1 MDIFEEIVKIRK
13 QGQRAALATIIR
25 QRGSTPR
32 KDQAKMLVRQD
43 GSVLGT
49 IGGGCTEAEVW
60 QAAQQV
66 MTEEKPRVL
75 QFDLTQ
81 EDAAEDGLVCGG
93 TLEVFI
99 EPILPDPHLYI
110 FGAGHIGYW
119 VSRLA
124 KDCGF
129 KVTVVDDRG
138 RFCNSERYPHVDRA
152 LVAEFAGC
160 MSQLPIDGNSYIL
173 VVTRGH
179 AHDQTVLHQAIQTD
193 ARFIAMVGSSRKTRL
208 ICDYFKSEGIPQE
221 RWAGIHAPA
230 GLDIGAETPE
240 EIAVAIVAEMIAVR
254 KGRPIQRKA
263 GKKLAVDGLPATEP
277 RP

>member
-1 MDIFEEIVKIRK
+1 MDLYEEIVRLRSL
-13 QGQRAALATIIR
+13 GQRAALATIVR

-32 KDQAKMLVRQD
+32 KDHAKMLVRQD
-43 GSVLGT
+43 GSFLGT

-66 MTEEKPRVL
+66 LQDEKAVTL
-75 QFDLTQ
+75 SFDLTQ

-93 TLEVFI
+93 TLEVYV

-129 KVTVVDDRG
+129 RVTVVDDRA
-138 RFCNSERYPHVDRA
+138 RFANSERYAHADRV
-152 LVAEFAGC
+152 LVLEFDGC
-160 MSQLPIDGNSYIL
+160 MQSLPIDSNSYIL

-179 AHDQTVLHQAIQTD
+179 AHDQAVLHQAIQTP
-193 ARFIAMVGSSRKTRL
+193 ARMVSMVGSSRKTRL
-208 ICDYFKSEGIPQE
+208 ICDFFESLEIPAE

-230 GLDIGAETPE
+230 GFDIGAETPE

-254 KGRPIQRKA
+254 KGKA
-263 GKKLAVDGLPATEP
+263 VGRTSGKKLPVREFIP
-277 RP
+277 RNA